1 MFLVPMEVS
10 SASRDS
16 KKAPRELVLR
26 LQGKLQKELALTQAL
41 RKTLSSCAVSATA
54 VRYNE
59 RIANICVQDA
69 KQNDASAQLWPQSPT
84 TIYIHGEQNPCPRL
98 IPTSRKVVINENELS
113 AADLISWRE
122 KSSIALF
129 RDLGIS
135 YNDLSPW
142 NSQFWGEVLLK
153 PTKIYVDS
161 LLPITPQ
168 VKGIAHI
175 TGGSLVDNI
184 PRITNYMIY

>member
-10 SASRDS
+10 SASWDS

-41 RKTLSSCAVSATA
+41 RKTLSSVCAVSATA

-98 IPTSRKVVINENELS
+98 IPTSRK
-113 AADLISWRE
+113 ISQVKWNSL
-122 KSSIALF
+122 KWILF
-129 RDLGIS
+129 STLDLGIS

-175 TGGSLVDNI
+175 TGGSLQ
-184 PRITNYMIY
+184 